1 MEVMII
7 FTPGEGAPVLIE
19 QEAGWAPQ
27 PVWTFRELKNILP
40 LPVFEPRIVQPVAWT
55 LYWL

>member
-1 MEVMII
+1 MEVMVS

-19 QEAGWAPQ
+19 EEARWVPQ

-40 LPVFEPRIVQPVAWT
+40 LPVFEPRIVEPVAWT
-55 LYWL
+55 L